1 MSVEVIALAD
11 LGMITKFA
19 QVVQAIGDGRARKA
33 FAWAMNERGRK
44 GFTAVKRALAAQS
57 SLTAAD
63 VATAMK
69 FHSAAPGHLV
79 TEIEGRSGYES
90 LAHFHAHQTAYGVE
104 ATVWGRYQSY
114 QHAFMRNG
122 VVYHREG
129 TSRLPIGKLYG
140 AGVAREME
148 RENVPPTFYASAA
161 DVSRA
166 IDRIVAGIASGGI
179 PHA

>member
-1 MSVEVIALAD
+1 MSVEVVALAD
-11 LGMITKFA
+11 FGMIAKFA

-44 GFTAVKRALAAQS
+44 GFTAVKRVLMAQS

-63 VATAMK
+63 VAHAMK
-69 FHSAAPGHLV
+69 FRPASPGHLV
-79 TEIEGRSGYES
+79 TEIEGHSGYAP
-90 LAHFHAHQTAYGVE
+90 LAHFGARQTAYGVE

-114 QHAFMRNG
+114 AHAFIRNG

-129 TSRLPIGKLYG
+129 SARLPIGKLYG

-148 RENVPPTFYASAA
+148 RDNVPPTFYASAA

-166 IDRIVAGIASGGI
+166 IDRIVAGMAAGTI
-179 PHA
+179 PS

>member
-1 MSVEVIALAD
+1 MSVEVVALAD
-11 LGMITKFA
+11 LGMIAKFA

-44 GFTAVKRALAAQS
+44 GFTAVKRALMSQS

-63 VATAMK
+63 VSTAMK
-69 FHSAAPGHLV
+69 FIPASPGRLV
-79 TEIEGRSGYES
+79 TEIDGHSGYAPLS
-90 LAHFHAHQTAYGVE
+90 HFHAHQTAFGVE

-114 QHAFMRNG
+114 QHAFIRDG

-129 TSRLPIGKLYG
+129 TARLPLGRLYG

-148 RENVPPTFYASAA
+148 RDNVPPTFYASAA
-161 DVSRA
+161 DVSHA
-166 IDRIVAGIASGGI
+166 IDRIVAGMAAGSI
-179 PHA
+179 PS